1 MSDEFVPAKGYVFF
15 RTPYNYDME
24 VVSNETGLYC
34 ADESLAIQSAREEV
48 DINTIVKRFGLTGS
62 LPEDLK
68 MPQSGDFTGVPD
80 FHAAMN
86 MVRSA
91 QEEFLKVPAD
101 VRARFGNDPGAF
113 MAFLDDSGN
122 YAEAKRMGLLAPDVA
137 PPEPLVVRVVPEK
150 P

>member
-113 MAFLDDSGN
+113 MAFLDDNGN